1 MDRDGEG
8 RNREAGG
15 DWGEGVEEQ
24 RGGGEGER
32 LRVGEGMGGET
43 ETETG
48 NDRTGRECGGV
59 EGRIHVQM

>member
-1 MDRDGEG
+1 MGKGGTERQGEIG
-8 RNREAGG
+8 ERGWRNK
-15 DWGEGVEEQ
+15 
-24 RGGGEGER
+24 GEGER

>member
-1 MDRDGEG
+1 MGKGGTERQGEIG
-8 RNREAGG
+8 ERGWRNK
-15 DWGEGVEEQ
+15 
-24 RGGGEGER
+24 GGGEGER

-43 ETETG
+43 ERETG